1 MRSNLNLPDN
11 VYLTFDDKGVN
22 VSVSLNIPENLTK
35 YVAPKDIFRGQVHWV
50 YSKSEFIPKVLVTK
64 DSLLKTH
71 KRVLRKLMSTIRT
84 MKAMDLNIEAAAL
97 WPHNTK

>member
-1 MRSNLNLPDN
+1 MRSNINLPDN

-35 YVAPKDIFRGQVHWV
+35 YINKNDLFKGQVRWV

-64 DSLLKTH
+64 DSILKTH
-71 KRVLRKLMSTIRT
+71 KRVLRKLMSTVRT
-84 MKAMDLNIEAAAL
+84 MKAMDLEIEAAAL